1 MIKQE
6 AVAALGQTALVRP
19 ARVREALRAN
29 DRLKLALTV
38 LQAAA
43 SQAAAPERP
52 AVDLAHEIAA
62 AGIQDREEA
71 RWWREL
77 PARAQAG
84 EHGLLLPDLER
95 VAAQLG
101 ADLAT
106 MARPVLEEGAADPA
120 WAPRVQHWQQRLQ
133 ALPGQPLDD
142 QRLSDLTRGRREP
155 QDRGDS
161 LHLLVMDLHK
171 AINRLATQLHGEDLD
186 GAHAWGLAPGGTPQ
200 GEADR
205 LLVRAFM
212 RGLARTRHLKGS
224 HPGLD
229 TSATRDG
236 ERLLIQNDIGTN
248 DAHVLVLQVQGLA
261 LSLTYSDL
269 HRTRFAFFQQLLVEA
284 GAVWS
289 EAATRT
295 EPGLNQGQAYHVGTA
310 CWQAADD
317 AALQTALAAVG
328 ARIVFLIDWNR
339 ARKRLLPFVG
349 KDDAI
354 EVLSAA
360 AGRECGHM
368 AWLLAGADRL
378 VWDAMAAQGDGVF
391 RLGDRLEDVL
401 GATAAREWLLALME
415 LAAAGAARGQPA
427 AWVADEAR
435 LLLARALRSSVS
447 AGVASPLQE
456 HAAWCHALAQGLR
469 DALAHGA
476 ARHPQAAARLAVQA
490 KHWERRADELVEQ
503 ARHRAERHPAT
514 GGADAELLHAADDIA
529 DALEEACFVLSLA
542 AEARPDGWGPRTTAA
557 LQALADAVLCA
568 VQEHVKAVTIVSQDT
583 ASAADDALD
592 ALWHVVQA
600 ERQCDELLRAARRA
614 LAHEARDAVALATGN
629 ELASAL
635 EKASDH
641 LLAVGHAMR
650 RRALAARAE

>member
-6 AVAALGQTALVRP
+6 AVAALGQDALVRP
-19 ARVREALRAN
+19 ARVREALKAN

-38 LQAAA
+38 IQASAA
-43 SQAAAPERP
+43 QAAAPERP

-62 AGIQDREEA
+62 AGIHERDEV

-77 PARAQAG
+77 PARAQAS
-84 EHGLLLPDLER
+84 EHGLLLPDLDR
-95 VAAQLG
+95 LARHLG
-101 ADLAT
+101 TDLAT
-106 MARPVLEEGAADPA
+106 MARPVLDDSAADAP
-120 WAPRVQHWQQRLQ
+120 WAARVAHWQDHLQ
-133 ALPGQPLDD
+133 HLPTQPLDKAA
-142 QRLSDLTRGRREP
+142 LADLTRGHRDE
-155 QDRGDS
+155 GDS

-171 AINRLATQLHGEDLD
+171 ALNRLAAQLHGEDVD
-186 GAHAWGLAPGGTPQ
+186 GAHAWGLAPSDSPEG
-200 GEADR
+200 AVDR
-205 LLVRAFM
+205 SRLSAFM
-212 RGLARTRHLKGS
+212 RGLARTRHLKGT

-269 HRTRFAFFQQLLVEA
+269 HRTRFAFFQQLLAEA
-284 GAVWS
+284 GAAWS
-289 EAATRT
+289 EVASRT
-295 EPGLNQGQAYHVGTA
+295 QAGLNQGEAYHVGTA
-310 CWQAADD
+310 RWEAADEP
-317 AALQTALAAVG
+317 ALQQALEAVG

-339 ARKRLLPFVG
+339 ARKRLQNFVG
-349 KDDAI
+349 KEDAI
-354 EVLSAA
+354 AVLATAA
-360 AGRECGHM
+360 HRECGHM
-368 AWLLAGADRL
+368 AWLVAGGERL
-378 VWDAMAAQGDGVF
+378 VWDAMAAQGEGVF

-401 GATAAREWLLALME
+401 GAPAARDWLVTLLE
-415 LAAAGAARGQPA
+415 LAATGVGRGQPA

-435 LLLARALRSSVS
+435 LLLARTLRHH
-447 AGVASPLQE
+447 AGGGGFGSPLQE
-456 HAAWCHALAQGLR
+456 HASWCHALAQGLR

-476 ARHPQAAARLAVQA
+476 ARHPHAAKALATRA

-514 GGADAELLHAADDIA
+514 ASGDAELLHAADDIA
-529 DALEEACFVLSLA
+529 DALEEACFALSLA

-557 LQALADAVLCA
+557 LQSLADAVLSA
-568 VQEHVKAVTIVSQDT
+568 VQEHVKAVTIVGQDS
-583 ASAADDALD
+583 ASAADETLD

-614 LAHEARDAVALATGN
+614 LAHEAKDAVAWATGN

-641 LLAVGHAMR
+641 LLAVGHALR
-650 RRALAARAE
+650 RRTLAARPE